1 VFCAWHAEARRNKPS
16 APRTTAVSR
25 SRAWLAGNPAQGRR
39 RATEELPPVA
49 AGWCEKLADVRFGE
63 GFKVQNLLRGALVE
77 VRAVPTAIPLRC
89 ARSRGRNRGHRGVR
103 AAGRPER
110 TPLPC
115 PRRWHHRCRMPCRD
129 RSRRSSRH
137 SISSRESLRR
147 GGVALYRPANA
158 RSGVRARRVR
168 VQSAWFGPFIGCK
181 EATQRVIFRASK
193 RFRRVLIRSRSS

>member
-1 VFCAWHAEARRNKPS
+1 MLCAWHAEVRRDKRG
-16 APRTTAVSR
+16 APRMTAVPR

-39 RATEELPPVA
+39 RATGELPPVA
-49 AGWCEKLADVRFGE
+49 ARWCEKLADVRFGE
-63 GFKVQNLLRGALVE
+63 GFKVQNLLRGA
-77 VRAVPTAIPLRC
+77 
-89 ARSRGRNRGHRGVR
+89 R

-137 SISSRESLRR
+137 SISSRESLRP
-147 GGVALYRPANA
+147 GGFALYRPAHA

-181 EATQRVIFRASK
+181 EAMQRVIFRASK